1 MLRQSLLLITLF
13 TSPIHAEVL
22 SEKDR
27 AVLLR
32 TLETV
37 LESSAGELTKKQ
49 DSASSAFQK
58 GIQSD
63 AAALSLYLQCVE
75 LTQFK
80 QRGLRDIDF
89 REWKRRNDDR
99 LNDAAFKRALR
110 HQLNWLVLS
119 IEASTADTGDKDD
132 RERIQI
138 EAIKRL
144 SELYQDAENLVSKN
158 DRVNRAVQGEL
169 ARDVLQSAFAQAYG
183 FHTLSISGW
192 SAGDTNIN
200 ISLSDPANKKS
211 STKND
216 PNKAAWP
223 SHPKDL
229 AGIYQKIVFPLYREE
244 KDTASLR
251 KAWDQMV
258 LFHEISLQNWEREAK
273 YSERTTKSLPTPA
286 LVTFQRD
293 VKPQILWKKEVD
305 LFSSGDQKQAST
317 NMVEFIQ
324 TNMQNSLSS
333 NWTSELIGLLQTE
346 EN

>member
-1 MLRQSLLLITLF
+1 MLRRSLLLITLF
-13 TSPIHAEVL
+13 TSQIHAEVL

-58 GIQSD
+58 GVQSD
-63 AAALSLYLQCVE
+63 TTALSLYLQCVE
-75 LTQFK
+75 LTQFQ

-119 IEASTADTGDKDD
+119 IEASAADTSNKND
-132 RERIQI
+132 RERIQK

-144 SELYQDAENLVSKN
+144 SELYQDAENLVSKDN
-158 DRVNRAVQGEL
+158 RVNRAVQDEL
-169 ARDVLQSAFAQAYG
+169 ARNVLQSAFAQAYG

-192 SAGDTNIN
+192 SAGDTKININ
-200 ISLSDPANKKS
+200 LGAS
-211 STKND
+211 S
-216 PNKAAWP
+216 KAAWP

-229 AGIYQKIVFPLYREE
+229 AGIYQKVIFPLYREE
-244 KDTASLR
+244 KDIASLR
-251 KAWDQMV
+251 NAWDQMI

-286 LVTFQRD
+286 LVAFQRD
-293 VKPQILWKKEVD
+293 EKPQLLWKKEVD
-305 LFSSGDQKQAST
+305 LFSSGDQKQASS

-333 NWTSELIGLLQTE
+333 NWTSELIGLLQPD